1 MIEADALPP
10 HRVLLICC
18 DTAVPQA
25 LHQLLEHTGY
35 WEAGLDVGY
44 GDLQLRTVALQEVP
58 HVSSELSVGQL
69 LVGCFDVLQGSL
81 QREQYQWTLSATDLA
96 ALLELAG
103 QQDWIVFVNDALPDS
118 ELAMLQLLLAEKL
131 RDFLLASAEGPVDIA
146 VSGSANLPAAKPV
159 FIQCQPDST
168 PKDWPAF
175 YQQLDN
181 NSRWQQF
188 VHCRWRMVFPDG
200 KAKQQVDADIQPWY
214 WLAEQ
219 LYLLLLGSLASD
231 IGPRLDELA
240 PANLVKQGIA
250 AEPRLVGEF
259 RKVRQLWQVG
269 AQLLD
274 WRVLVADGMLVETD
288 SFKVSFAVPPA
299 QDYSA
304 DSRLASLSV
313 WHGSVLDRGPDM
325 NCWPMSHHLFSQ
337 VRICLKQIPVDL
349 SKRHLLLV
357 QRQQPRPLW
366 QLQGYWRLRLV

>member
-10 HRVLLICC
+10 HRVLLVCC
-18 DTAVPQA
+18 DTAIPQA
-25 LHQLLEHTGY
+25 LHQLLEQTRY
-35 WEAGLDVGY
+35 WEAGLDVVY
-44 GDLQLRTVALQEVP
+44 GELLLHTVVLQEVP
-58 HVSSELSVGQL
+58 HASSERSVCPL
-69 LVGCFDVLQGSL
+69 LVGCFDVLQCSL
-81 QREQYQWTLSATDLA
+81 QLEQYQWTLSASDLT

-103 QQDWIVFVNDALPDS
+103 QQDWIVFVNDAPPDC

-131 RDFLLASAEGPVDIA
+131 RDFLLVSTEGPPDIA
-146 VSGSANLPAAKPV
+146 VSESASLPAAKPV

-168 PKDWPAF
+168 PRDWPAF
-175 YQQLDN
+175 YQQLDS
-181 NSRWQQF
+181 NSRWQQLI
-188 VHCRWRMVFPDG
+188 HCRWRMVYPDG
-200 KAKQQVDADIQPWY
+200 KTKQQVDADIQPWF

-219 LYLLLLGSLASD
+219 LYLLLLGSTASD
-231 IGPRLDELA
+231 IGPRLDELE
-240 PANLVKQGIA
+240 PANLVKQGIT
-250 AEPRLVGEF
+250 AERRLVGGL
-259 RKVRQLWQVG
+259 RKVGDPWQVG
-269 AQLLD
+269 AQWLD